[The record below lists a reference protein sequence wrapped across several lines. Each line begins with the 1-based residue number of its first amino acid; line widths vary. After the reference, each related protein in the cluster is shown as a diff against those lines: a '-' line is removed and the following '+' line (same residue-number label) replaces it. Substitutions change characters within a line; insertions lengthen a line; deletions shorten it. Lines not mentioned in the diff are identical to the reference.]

1 MSKRV
6 IRWFVL
12 GTCAALPLAVSAQQ
26 EQEPFVME
34 MKVGPPPVVGFYT
47 VKEAREKLFNRER
60 LQRDTDDDGWV
71 QLHDRVQNVLWSFVP
86 EDHYAYPSVIKRSVA
101 AGSAGRRINMD
112 ALCEAPR
119 EACLELMEYLR
130 RENAIANN
138 HLDRMP
144 HRGMGVNSD
153 IGTPLASLISAIPK

>member
-12 GTCAALPLAVSAQQ
+12 VAWGAALPFAVSAQQ
-26 EQEPFVME
+26 EQEPFVLE
-34 MKVGPPPVVGFYT
+34 MKVGPPSPVGFYT
-47 VKEAREKLFNRER
+47 VREAREKLFNRER
-60 LQRDTDDDGWV
+60 LKRSTDDDGWV
-71 QLHDRVQNVLWSFVP
+71 QLHDRDQNVLWSFVP
-86 EDHYAYPSVIKRSVA
+86 EDHDAYPSVIRRSVA

-119 EACLELMEYLR
+119 EACKALMKHLK

-138 HLDRMP
+138 QFDRMP
-144 HRGMGVNSD
+144 HGGLGVNSD
-153 IGTPLASLISAIPK
+153 MTPLGSLLSAIP